1 MKIKNILSAL
11 ITAAIIASCNHPSV
25 PANAEQESRLPR
37 ITPDYTEV
45 TVPANIC
52 PLNFAVQEG
61 ATEAVAKLSYPGG
74 ELTYGDGVKVQID
87 DEEWSLIREAA
98 TGGSIKVEVY
108 AKIDNT
114 WKAFKPFNIYV
125 AEDSIDE
132 YISYRVIQPSYVA
145 YEKLSINQRNLTNF
159 EEKEIYNNMAVSTE
173 SVGQCINCH
182 SYKNYKTDN
191 MLFHMRQGYGGTM
204 IVNNGELKKID
215 LKIDETISAGVYPAW
230 HPTHNLIAFSTN
242 KTGQSFHTKDLNK
255 IEVQDTESDLIL
267 YDVDNNEVSIISE
280 LENELEV
287 FPTWSPDGKKLYFCS
302 AECEYHIDTI
312 AKETE
317 MIQRY
322 KEVKYDLYSV
332 DFNPETRQFSNVEMI
347 YNAADSLGQSVT
359 LPRVSPDGRYLLFAQ
374 AEYGCFH
381 VWHNDADIYM
391 MDLKTKQV
399 QKLNNVNSARSES
412 YPTWSSN
419 GRWIMV
425 ASRRD
430 DGNYTRPY
438 IAYFDKNGK
447 THKAFEVPQKDPNF
461 YTFFLRSFNR
471 PEFMIEPVQITPKQF
486 TQKAKEDAVKAKF
499 AQ

>member
-191 MLFHMRQGYGGTM
+191 MLFHMRQ
-204 IVNNGELKKID
+204 
-215 LKIDETISAGVYPAW
+215 
-230 HPTHNLIAFSTN
+230 
-242 KTGQSFHTKDLNK
+242 
-255 IEVQDTESDLIL
+255 
-267 YDVDNNEVSIISE
+267 
-280 LENELEV
+280 
-287 FPTWSPDGKKLYFCS
+287 
-302 AECEYHIDTI
+302 
-312 AKETE
+312 
-317 MIQRY
+317 
-322 KEVKYDLYSV
+322 
-332 DFNPETRQFSNVEMI
+332 
-347 YNAADSLGQSVT
+347 
-359 LPRVSPDGRYLLFAQ
+359 
-374 AEYGCFH
+374 
-381 VWHNDADIYM
+381 
-391 MDLKTKQV
+391 
-399 QKLNNVNSARSES
+399 
-412 YPTWSSN
+412 
-419 GRWIMV
+419 
-425 ASRRD
+425 
-430 DGNYTRPY
+430 
-438 IAYFDKNGK
+438 
-447 THKAFEVPQKDPNF
+447 
-461 YTFFLRSFNR
+461 
-471 PEFMIEPVQITPKQF
+471 
-486 TQKAKEDAVKAKF
+486 
-499 AQ
+499 

>member
-287 FPTWSPDGKKLYFCS
+287 FPTWNPDGKKLYFCS
-302 AECEYHIDTI
+302 AEFEYHIDTI